1 MKYIILVGDGMCDY
15 PIAELDNKTP
25 LEYARTP
32 NMDFLAQKGKIGL
45 ARTIPEGMTPGS
57 DVANLAIFSY
67 DPKLYYAGRGPLE
80 AANLGVE
87 LKEGEVAFRCNL
99 ITATDEVLVD
109 YSAGHISSGEAAVL
123 IRFLDEKLGSS
134 EARFYPGTSYR
145 HLAVIKNKGLSAR
158 CVPPHDITGR
168 EFKKYL
174 PRGEDGEFL
183 ISLMREARKLLLG
196 HEINQV
202 RLDLKEN
209 PANMIWLWGQ
219 GKRPR
224 LSSFQEKYGI
234 SGAVISAVDLIKGIG
249 RLTGLEVINVEGA
262 TGYYDTNYRGKA
274 QAAISSLKKKDLAY
288 LHIEAPDEASHNGDL
303 QQKILAIERID
314 QLVLG
319 SILDAFKGDDNL
331 RILLLADHATPLSLR
346 THTADS
352 VCFAMYG
359 RGISASGMSA
369 FNEQEAKKS
378 GIALDNAS
386 GLMDRLIKEDQI

>member
-32 NMDFLAQKGKIGL
+32 NMDFLAQKGKLGL

-67 DPKLYYAGRGPLE
+67 DPKLYYSGRGPLE

-87 LKEGEVAFRCNL
+87 LKEGEAAFRCNL
-99 ITATDEVLVD
+99 ITATDEVLTD

-123 IRFLDEKLGSS
+123 IKFLDEKLGSS
-134 EARFYPGTSYR
+134 EVRFYPGTSYR
-145 HLAVIKNKGLSAR
+145 HLAVIKNKGLEAR

-183 ISLMREARKLLLG
+183 ISLMREARKLLLS

-224 LSSFQEKYGI
+224 LSSFQDKYGI
-234 SGAVISAVDLIKGIG
+234 SGSVISAVDLINGIG

-274 QAAISSLKKKDLAY
+274 QAAISSLKKKDLVY

-319 SILDAFKGDDNL
+319 SILGAFKGDESL

-359 RGISASGMSA
+359 KGISASGMSA
-369 FNEQEAKKS
+369 FNEQEAGKS
-378 GIALDNAS
+378 GISLDNAA
-386 GLMDRLIKEDQI
+386 GLMDRLIKEEEI